1 MDERTWVK
9 KETFLNMAEEAGL
22 KAESPHLEDV
32 YVYARD
38 VLPGLKVL
46 DELDLEEVEP
56 MAFPGVRPT
65 VREDGR

>member
-1 MDERTWVK
+1 MDKTAWVK

-22 KAESPHLEDV
+22 KAGDPHLENL
-32 YVYARD
+32 YAYARD

-46 DELDLEEVEP
+46 EELDLEEVEP
-56 MAFPGVRPT
+56 MAFPV